1 MRLRCCSTPF
11 GATQPVHGL
20 AERSKHRVHRGLP
33 AVAELE
39 RSKLKDFVARSG
51 FPSTA
56 GALHALAHQAL
67 ARRFDRTASNRKAV
81 LICLCVAHQVFAR
94 AQVSNRVADR
104 TTTILVLHALKPTAF

>member
-1 MRLRCCSTPF
+1 VIEIVQKDRVRLGCGSTPF
-11 GATQPVHGL
+11 GATEPVHRL

-39 RSKLKDFVARSG
+39 RSKLKDFVACSR

-67 ARRFDRTASNRKAV
+67 ARRFDGAASNRKAV
-81 LICLCVAHQVFAR
+81 SMRFCVTHRVFAR
-94 AQVSNRVADR
+94 AEVSNRIA
-104 TTTILVLHALKPTAF
+104 

>member
-1 MRLRCCSTPF
+1 MIEIVRKTQMRLRCCGAYF

-33 AVAELE
+33 PVAELE

-56 GALHALAHQAL
+56 
-67 ARRFDRTASNRKAV
+67 
-81 LICLCVAHQVFAR
+81 
-94 AQVSNRVADR
+94 
-104 TTTILVLHALKPTAF
+104 